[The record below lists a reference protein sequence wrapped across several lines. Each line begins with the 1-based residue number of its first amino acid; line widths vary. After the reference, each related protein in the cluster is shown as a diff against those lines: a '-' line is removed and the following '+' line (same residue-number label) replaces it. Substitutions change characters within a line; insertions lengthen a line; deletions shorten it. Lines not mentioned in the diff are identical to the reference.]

1 MKILTIIGT
10 RPEIIRLSLIIKK
23 LDDLVEHVLVY
34 TNQNYDYNLS
44 KIFFEELEIR
54 NPNYYFNF
62 ETKSIGEFL
71 SKSILEFE
79 NILQKE
85 QPDKILILGDTNS
98 GLLGIIGR
106 KYNIPI
112 YHMEAGN
119 RSFDERVPEEANRK
133 IIDSI
138 SKYNLPYTENSK
150 QNLLNEGYHKNYVYK
165 IGNPINEVINHYSD
179 KINQSNILNT
189 LNLKENNFVLVTAHR
204 SENVDNDENLKT
216 IIKFLNKIS
225 EDKIVIFSVHPRTQS
240 KIKKFSLEINFNIIL
255 SKPFGFFDFIKLE
268 KNAYVTISDSGTCG
282 EETYLFGKQSIT
294 IRKYTERQELV
305 EYGSTFLTDI
315 DYDTMI
321 NCYNSIKNMNNNF
334 TYNDDYF
341 STNVSDKTIRILLGK
356 N

>member
-1 MKILTIIGT
+1 
-10 RPEIIRLSLIIKK
+10 
-23 LDDLVEHVLVY
+23 
-34 TNQNYDYNLS
+34 
-44 KIFFEELEIR
+44 
-54 NPNYYFNF
+54 
-62 ETKSIGEFL
+62 
-71 SKSILEFE
+71 
-79 NILQKE
+79 
-85 QPDKILILGDTNS
+85 
-98 GLLGIIGR
+98 
-106 KYNIPI
+106 
-112 YHMEAGN
+112 MEAGN